1 MTSHFNQMV
10 DDLKQRTPKDIIVM
24 NNPYD
29 SNLTIERN
37 VQQMYRHL
45 LRSIRT
51 GDRILSLVNAYYIG
65 EILEVTA
72 LPHERTSIRR
82 ILTSH
87 YVEAI
92 RHLYNIY
99 EPLGVEQLYRTKDLK
114 ISHFRKISRTN
125 INRLREEAID
135 ESIQRYA

>member
-1 MTSHFNQMV
+1 MSSRFNQMV
-10 DDLKQRTPKDIIVM
+10 DDLKRKTPENPVVLG
-24 NNPYD
+24 NPYD
-29 SNLTIERN
+29 EGLTIDRN
-37 VQQMYRHL
+37 LQQIYRHL

-82 ILTSH
+82 ILTPY
-87 YVEAI
+87 YVEVI

-99 EPLGVEQLYRTKDLK
+99 ELLVVEQLYRTKDLR
-114 ISHFRKISRTN
+114 ISHFRNVSKS
-125 INRLREEAID
+125 
-135 ESIQRYA
+135 SITGLGQE

>member
-1 MTSHFNQMV
+1 MSSRFNQMV
-10 DDLKQRTPKDIIVM
+10 DDLKRKAPENPIVLE
-24 NNPYD
+24 NSFNAE
-29 SNLTIERN
+29 LTIDRN
-37 VQQMYRHL
+37 VQQIYRHL

-82 ILTSH
+82 ILTLH
-87 YVEAI
+87 YVDAV
-92 RHLYNIY
+92 RRLYNVY

-114 ISHFRKISRTN
+114 ISHFRKISKPN
-125 INRLREEAID
+125 LDRLQEEA
-135 ESIQRYA
+135 

>member
-1 MTSHFNQMV
+1 MV
-10 DDLKQRTPKDIIVM
+10 DDLKRRTPENPVVLG
-24 NNPYD
+24 NPYNED
-29 SNLTIERN
+29 LTIERN
-37 VQQMYRHL
+37 IQQIYRHL

-51 GDRILSLVNAYYIG
+51 GNRILSLVNAYYIG

-72 LPHERTSIRR
+72 LSHERTSIRR
-82 ILTSH
+82 ILTPY
-87 YVEAI
+87 YVEVI

-114 ISHFRKISRTN
+114 ISHFRKIPRLN

-135 ESIQRYA
+135 ESIQRFT

>member
-1 MTSHFNQMV
+1 MV
-10 DDLKQRTPKDIIVM
+10 DDLKRKAPENPIVLE
-24 NNPYD
+24 NSFNAE
-29 SNLTIERN
+29 LTIDRN
-37 VQQMYRHL
+37 VQHIYRHL

-82 ILTSH
+82 ILTPY
-87 YVEAI
+87 YVEVI

-114 ISHFRKISRTN
+114 ISHFRKISRVN

-135 ESIQRYA
+135 ESIQRFA

>member
-1 MTSHFNQMV
+1 MV
-10 DDLKQRTPKDIIVM
+10 EDLKQRTPEDPIVLG
-24 NNPYD
+24 NPYNED
-29 SNLTIERN
+29 LTIERN
-37 VQQMYRHL
+37 VQQIYRHL

-82 ILTSH
+82 ILTVH
-87 YVEAI
+87 YVDAI
-92 RHLYNIY
+92 RRLYNTY

-114 ISHFRKISRTN
+114 ISHFRKISREN
-125 INRLREEAID
+125 LDRLREEAID
-135 ESIQRYA
+135 ESIRRFT